1 MSEEE
6 INERIKA
13 DWHVEDE
20 VIEPAPQD
28 SGQRKRFVRSLKE
41 LEYAQKSR

>member
-13 DWHVEDE
+13 DWQVEGE
-20 VIEPAPQD
+20 ALEPVPQD